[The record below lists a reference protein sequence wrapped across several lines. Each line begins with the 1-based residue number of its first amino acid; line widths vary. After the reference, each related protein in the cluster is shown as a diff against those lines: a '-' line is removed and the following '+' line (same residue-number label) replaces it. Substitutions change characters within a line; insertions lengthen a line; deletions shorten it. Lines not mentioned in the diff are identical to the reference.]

1 MCRRS
6 LETNYTDFVCKTLQ
20 LIQDFVN
27 IIILCRIKNNLS
39 NSYWRRITGTQ
50 ISDCGMQRGER
61 FGHEVRARGW
71 INRCGSSWG
80 GDCWGLKTVHVFPL
94 VGLLQSSNSS
104 PESGDFFRKN
114 IVSLWRK
121 KKVTR
126 RFFYEL
132 SRSTSK
138 THHDF
143 RSWGGGHD
151 GIPITIVGSSKI
163 VISWC
168 LLSLPARQSRISIC
182 YVI

>member
-94 VGLLQSSNSS
+94 VGLLQSSKLNSS

-126 RFFYEL
+126 RFFLWTLPILHAFYYKNFLHANYISHYFFWYCFSVEL
-132 SRSTSK
+132 HALTVSTF
-138 THHDF
+138 DE
-143 RSWGGGHD
+143 G
-151 GIPITIVGSSKI
+151 
-163 VISWC
+163 
-168 LLSLPARQSRISIC
+168 
-182 YVI
+182 